1 MSIQA
6 NYFKRQLIFKQPAGT
21 SRGLMHTKDSW
32 FIVLKQNK
40 KIGIGECGYLKGL
53 SIDNENQIES
63 KLQWLCDNIN
73 QKKHLLFENIQT
85 FPALIFCLEQA
96 FLSLESENIFDLFPS
111 LFTQNEAPIIINGLV
126 WMGDY
131 GFMKKQISEKIKQ
144 NFSCIKLKIGAIDF
158 EKELNL
164 LKHIRQDFS
173 EKDIEIR
180 VDANG
185 AFTAK
190 NALEKIKI
198 LSDFQIHSIEQPIQ
212 PKQFEQMAKLCL
224 ESPIDIA
231 LDEELI
237 GVMDFV
243 EKENLLKTIKPPYI
257 ILKPSLLGG
266 FKHTNEWIELAQNF
280 NIQWWVTS
288 ALESNIGLNAIAQYT
303 FTKENPLPQGLGTGG
318 LYENNFECPLVVKN
332 GVLVY
337 DSQLNWFQNIFE
349 F

>member
-6 NYFKRQLIFKQPAGT
+6 NYFKHQLIFKQPAGT
-21 SRGLMHTKDSW
+21 SRGVIHAKDSW
-32 FIVLKQNK
+32 FIVLKQNS

-53 SIDNENQIES
+53 SIDNESQIES
-63 KLQWLCDNIN
+63 TLQWLCDNIN
-73 QKKHLLFENIQT
+73 LNKNLLFNNIQN
-85 FPALIFCLEQA
+85 FPALIFGLEQA

-111 LFTQNEAPIIINGLV
+111 SFTQNEAPIVINGLV

-131 GFMKKQISEKIKQ
+131 DFMKKQISEKINQ

-158 EKELNL
+158 ESELNL
-164 LKHIRQDFS
+164 LKHIRQDFF

-180 VDANG
+180 LDANG
-185 AFTAK
+185 AFK
-190 NALEKIKI
+190 PNDALEKLKK

-212 PKQFEQMAKLCL
+212 PKQFDQLAKLCL

-237 GVMDFV
+237 GVMNFV
-243 EKENLLKTIKPPYI
+243 EKEDLLKTINPPYI

-266 FKHTNEWIELAQNF
+266 FKHTDEWIQLAQNF
-280 NIQWWVTS
+280 DIKWWVTS

-303 FTKENPLPQGLGTGG
+303 FTKNNCMPQGLGTGG
-318 LYENNFECPLVVKN
+318 LYTNNFDCPLVVKN

-337 DSQLNWFQNIFE
+337 DSQLTWFKNKFE